1 MERFINLAEYFCH
14 MEKDIM
20 RRIVVDQKV
29 MVGKPVI
36 KGTRVTVYEVI
47 NRIAQGQSFEAI
59 EEDLEITRDDIKAA
73 LTYAGSLA
81 NDEEFFPLI
90 SPS

>member
-1 MERFINLAEYFCH
+1 

-20 RRIVVDQKV
+20 GRIVVDPKV
-29 MVGKPVI
+29 IVGKPVI

-47 NRIAQGQSFEAI
+47 NRVAQGQSFEAI

-73 LTYAGSLA
+73 LSYAGNLA
-81 NDEEFFPLI
+81 DNEEIFPQI
-90 SPS
+90 VGS